1 MGISGL
7 VAFAFSAPLMVR
19 SSGSVGASA
28 AVAFAVAVAG
38 LVAYFQFSLQTI
50 LANARYFRVVLP
62 GATLVALLLLPHVQ
76 ILVTGSLAIIVFP
89 LVLFATKSLTLSEVR
104 RVMRTLRS

>member
-1 MGISGL
+1 
-7 VAFAFSAPLMVR
+7 MVL
-19 SSGSVGASA
+19 SNGSVGASA

-38 LVAYFQFSLQTI
+38 LVAYFQFSLQTV

-62 GATLVALLLLPHVQ
+62 GAALVALLWVPHAQ
-76 ILVTGSLAIIVFP
+76 ILFTGSLTIIVFP
-89 LVLFATKSLTLSEVR
+89 LALFATKSPTLSEVR